1 MISIIQKKN
10 VLKLQVTEL
19 IVHKEPALLDNFLD
33 VSISSVEHQVCSSY
47 ESVDLLRSVFPLLPS
62 NKYFLLFWQEMLA
75 FQSDRAAE
83 VKKFIITFIE
93 EAW

>member
-1 MISIIQKKN
+1 M
-10 VLKLQVTEL
+10 EL

-33 VSISSVEHQVCSSY
+33 VSMTFLFSKNLLCFAEPSDFLQQMHLSQKVMSVCFT
-47 ESVDLLRSVFPLLPS
+47 L
-62 NKYFLLFWQEMLA
+62 QEMLA